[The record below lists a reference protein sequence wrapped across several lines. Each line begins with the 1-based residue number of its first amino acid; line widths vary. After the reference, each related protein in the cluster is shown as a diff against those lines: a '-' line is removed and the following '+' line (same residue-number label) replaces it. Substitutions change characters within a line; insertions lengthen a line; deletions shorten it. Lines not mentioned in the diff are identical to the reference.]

1 MKDEF
6 NIQEPIMLYEEGEYM
21 KRNIKANK
29 LLRVLLDDN
38 LQDLKGLPK
47 SRERSIAITKLQET
61 IMWLGMDLKR
71 LGEEEKV

>member
-6 NIQEPIMLYEEGEYM
+6 NIQAMSYENDWYM

-38 LQDLKGLPK
+38 LQDLKGFPK
-47 SRERSIAITKLQET
+47 SNERSIAITKLQET

-71 LGEEEKV
+71 LGEQDPEL